1 MKFRILVTGRL
12 HPVGL
17 EMLRATPEVEVADHP
32 DLPYE
37 EVLSLIG
44 DCHAIISRSETEVTR
59 EMIDAAP
66 DLKVIARAAVGI
78 GNIDVEYATEK
89 GILVIN
95 TPGMNTNSA
104 AELTLGVLLAA
115 LRKVVPAHGT
125 LQGGGW
131 NRHHFTGTELMGK
144 TLGIIGLGNVGHRVA
159 RFARAF
165 DMEVIAYDPYISDEV
180 VEANHARKMDL
191 ADLIATADVITI
203 HTPQTPETI
212 DMIDAAAIARMKE
225 GVVLLNLARGGL
237 INEQALLE
245 GLRSGKVGSAGI
257 DTWSTEPPGD
267 SPFRDF
273 PQVVMTPHIGASTE
287 EAQRRVAESIADQTL
302 RALRD
307 EVVEY
312 PVNMPRFKV
321 LTSPRVKYYTVLA
334 EKLGTFAV
342 QFLDFNP
349 SLVQVMYRGELT
361 SEEGVMVRR
370 AFLKGFMKN
379 TAEEAITFVN
389 AEQKAAQ
396 RQIHVE
402 DSEDPHFTDY
412 PSAVMFVVSDHD
424 QSFTIG
430 GVVFGENNY
439 RLSRVNDFL
448 FEVIPDGYLL
458 SLVNV
463 DRPGVI
469 GQVGT
474 ILANHGI
481 NISQFE
487 LSRNMPGGQAMSLIR
502 IDDPA
507 GQTVIDQLK
516 ALDNVLSVK
525 RITI

>member
-1 MKFRILVTGRL
+1 MKYRVLVTGKLHPAAFRIL
-12 HPVGL
+12 
-17 EMLRATPEVEVADHP
+17 EAAPEVEVANHP
-32 DLPYE
+32 DIPYE
-37 EVLSLIG
+37 KVLSLIG
-44 DCHAIISRSETEVTR
+44 DCHALISRSETRVTA

-66 DLKVIARAAVGI
+66 KLKVIARAAVGI
-78 GNIDVEYATEK
+78 GNIDVDYATEK
-89 GILVIN
+89 GILVVN
-95 TPGMNTNSA
+95 TPGKNTNSA
-104 AELTLGVLLAA
+104 AELTIGVLIAA
-115 LRKVVPAHGT
+115 IRKVMPAHDT
-125 LQGGGW
+125 MQAGGW

-144 TLGIIGLGNVGHRVA
+144 TLGIIGLGNVGGRVA

-165 DMEVIAYDPYISDEV
+165 EMEVIAYDPYISDEAFETHHALK
-180 VEANHARKMDL
+180 VELDTL
-191 ADLIATADVITI
+191 VATSDVITI
-203 HTPQTPETI
+203 HTPLTGETTDI
-212 DMIDAAAIARMKE
+212 IDAPRIAAMKD

-237 INEQALLE
+237 YNEQALLE
-245 GLRSGKVGSAGI
+245 GLRSGKVGAAGI
-257 DTWSTEPPGD
+257 DTWETEPPD
-267 SPFRDF
+267 ESPFRDL

-287 EAQRRVAESIADQTL
+287 EAQFRVAESIADQTV

-307 EVVEY
+307 EVVDY

-334 EKLGTFAV
+334 EKLGRFAA

-349 SLVQVMYRGELT
+349 RHVQVMYRGELT

-370 AFLKGFMKN
+370 AFLKGFLKN
-379 TAEEAITFVN
+379 TAEETITFVN
-389 AEQKAAQ
+389 AERKAAD

-402 DSEDPHFTDY
+402 DLEDPHFTDY
-412 PSAVMFVVSDHD
+412 PSAVMFVVSDHE

-458 SLVNV
+458 SLINH

-474 ILANHGI
+474 ILAAHGI

-502 IDDPA
+502 VDDPIP
-507 GQTVIDQLK
+507 QTALDKLA
-516 ALDNVLSVK
+516 ALDNVTSVK